1 MRNKKAC
8 VGVFLD
14 TNVLLGINQMKI
26 LIDGAVYLFRVTA
39 DFLSCR
45 ENVETSKYNY
55 ELVISHFLSGWF
67 AISILKG
74 YVVGPIHI

>member
-1 MRNKKAC
+1 MA
-8 VGVFLD
+8 VFLD

-26 LIDGAVYLFRVTA
+26 LTDGAVFLFCITA

-45 ENVETSKYNY
+45 ENVETSNY
-55 ELVISHFLSGWF
+55 DPELVISQFLSGCF
-67 AISILKG
+67 VIYTLKG